1 MAGVYFNA
9 MRVGKKYFLVNY
21 GEKFEFEVMKRLS
34 ENDFLLKDINTLET
48 YKLSEFI
55 AFGKGN
61 DFEVREI

>member
-9 MRVGKKYFLVNY
+9 MRVGKKYFLINY

-34 ENDFLLKDINTLET
+34 EEDFVLKDINTLEH

-55 AFGKGN
+55 AFGKGS
-61 DFEVREI
+61 DFEIREI

>member
-34 ENDFLLKDINTLET
+34 ENDFLLKDINTLEM
-48 YKLSEFI
+48 YRLSEFI